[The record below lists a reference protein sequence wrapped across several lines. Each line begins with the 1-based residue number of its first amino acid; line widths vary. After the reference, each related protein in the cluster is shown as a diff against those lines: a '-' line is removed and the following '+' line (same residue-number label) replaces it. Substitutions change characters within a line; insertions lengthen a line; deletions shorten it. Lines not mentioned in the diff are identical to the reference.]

1 MILMMVLLI
10 MLCIGKYPQ
19 IGNTKGFDDSEW
31 PNATEFTNDVIGVDN
46 KPAYTN
52 FIDIFD
58 NSANDAKFIWST
70 NVILD
75 NEVIVRY
82 TVK

>member
-1 MILMMVLLI
+1 MTV
-10 MLCIGKYPQ
+10 
-19 IGNTKGFDDSEW
+19 TW
-31 PNATEFTNDVIGVDN
+31 PNATEFTNAVIGVDN

-52 FIDIFD
+52 FTDIFD

-75 NEVIVRY
+75 NEVIVTIYCKVNIVAHSSKRLHF
-82 TVK
+82 VVISCCF